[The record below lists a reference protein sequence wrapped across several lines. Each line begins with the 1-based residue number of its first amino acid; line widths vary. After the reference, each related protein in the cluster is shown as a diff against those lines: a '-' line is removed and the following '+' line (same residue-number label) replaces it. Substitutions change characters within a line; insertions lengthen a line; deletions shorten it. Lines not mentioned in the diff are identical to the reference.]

1 MQIKPKKKTL
11 MILNKVGF
19 TQHLIRNHST
29 WIGSEHSYIYTKS
42 SSTAGMKYKDRQEN
56 NHTVQTLIKIHIA
69 QSLCLT

>member
-1 MQIKPKKKTL
+1 
-11 MILNKVGF
+11 MILNNKAGF

>member
-1 MQIKPKKKTL
+1 

-56 NHTVQTLIKIHIA
+56 NHTVQTLI
-69 QSLCLT
+69 